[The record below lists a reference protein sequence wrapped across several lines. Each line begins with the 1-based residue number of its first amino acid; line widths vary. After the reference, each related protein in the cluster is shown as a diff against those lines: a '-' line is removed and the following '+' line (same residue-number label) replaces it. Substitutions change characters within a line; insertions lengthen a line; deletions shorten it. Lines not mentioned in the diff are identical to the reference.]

1 MGKRRP
7 IDDPGSHG
15 NGPAPIRVLIADDHP
30 LIRAGLGSTLASE
43 PDILLVGEAS
53 SGEEAQRLCQD
64 QRPDVLLLDLRMPGP
79 SALETV
85 ACLRQYCPE
94 TKVLM
99 LTAYDDEAHVH
110 WLVEAGVAGYLL
122 KDEAPATV
130 VQAIRAVMDGGAWFS
145 GRVAEKLARSGET
158 PALTR
163 REQEVLRLVVLG
175 KTDQQIGLELDLAE
189 RTVRYYLQKVYEKL
203 GVNTRVGAAVQA
215 VERGWI
221 ATSER

>member
-1 MGKRRP
+1 MGKRRS

-30 LIRAGLGSTLASE
+30 LIRAGLASTLSAE
-43 PDILLVGEAS
+43 PDVLLVGEAAD
-53 SGEEAQRLCQD
+53 GEEVQRLCQE

-79 SALETV
+79 PALETV
-85 ACLRQYCPE
+85 ACLRQCCPG

-99 LTAYDDEAHVH
+99 LTAYDDEAHVR

-130 VQAIRAVMDGGAWFS
+130 VQAIRAVMGGGAWFS
-145 GRVAEKLARSGET
+145 QKVVEKLARAGEW

-203 GVNTRVGAAVQA
+203 GVNTRVEAAVQA